1 MIEWYYFA
9 LLSSVMLGIY
19 SLIEK
24 KALKKEHATAFSS
37 AFSFVA
43 ALISLPFILLANF
56 SMTPLQLIL
65 IFINGIIIALTYLL
79 AARIYR
85 HGSISAAAGPFSALP
100 SLFVAVLAFIF
111 LREELSMLQYLSIIM
126 IALVIYVLL
135 FERRNDKDFSSNKYR
150 TMIFTRCFLVA
161 IEAVLTKY
169 LLGSV
174 NVYAF
179 FVLSELFVAFDFAI
193 FISLKYNGVKE
204 IIETT
209 RSYFI
214 PILSMAL
221 LTAGYGLAYY
231 LSLQGADASLVTPV
245 RNTLYVA
252 ITVIAGGI
260 LFKEKDLKRKI
271 ALAAVL
277 LLFAYLLIA

>member
-56 SMTPLQLIL
+56 SMTPLHLVL

-111 LREELSMLQYLSIIM
+111 LGEELSMLQYVSIIM

-135 FERRNDKDFSSNKYR
+135 FEKRSGKDFDNNKYR

-169 LLGSV
+169 ILGSV

-209 RSYFI
+209 RIYFV

-221 LTAGYGLAYY
+221 LTAGYGLTYY
-231 LSLQGADASLVTPV
+231 LSLQSADASLVTPV

-260 LFKEKDLKRKI
+260 LFKEKNLKMKL